1 MTEDILTLVKNTLK
15 RDERLISEDTLLKNK
30 IMELTYKQDEDL
42 IELLL
47 SEAKVK
53 EYFFTEVNSTLIFDK
68 DKFVKFINN
77 KEFLPDSYTTF
88 KNKIGLIDENDE
100 YIDKKKEVSLAW
112 PYKDCILEGDQAD
125 PDEDRDEIFWNEIL
139 APDEVD
145 RLLEPKVLTNGRRV
159 DRDVEHEFDEFNR
172 QQDGTISDN
181 LMVKGNNLLVLH
193 SLKKEFA
200 GKVDLI
206 YIDPPYNPD
215 NKNNTFT
222 YNNRFNHSTWL
233 TFMKNRLEVAKQLL
247 AEEGVLQIAIDENE
261 HARLGV
267 LLDDI
272 FPRYEKHCITIAH
285 NPRGVQGKNFSYSNE
300 FVYFLFKK
308 GLKAIN
314 KLKRENPLKEEF
326 KDHGGESLRTDAK
339 NCFYP
344 ILVKE
349 EEIIGFGDV
358 PDESFHPEGK
368 NVKRDN
374 GIIEVWPI
382 DVKGKERKW
391 VFARQTV
398 EEIKEKLYVKNKN
411 NEKIDIFRIKDEKK
425 PRTVWTGER
434 YDASTHGSKIVNKVI
449 EGKTVSFP
457 KSIYAVYDCLY
468 SVVKNKKEALVLD
481 FFAGSGTT
489 ASALLKLNKED
500 GGKRR
505 FILVEQLE
513 EHVQVMKERIKQQ
526 LDEENCKT
534 SFIYTEIKQQNKCFM
549 EKIKKANS
557 KKQLKEIWNKMKE
570 DSFLSYKVDPNKVAE
585 NIDEFK
591 NLSLEN
597 KKKFLFESLDKNHL
611 YVNLSEIEDE
621 EYNISQRDKELNRQF
636 YEGDLNV

>member
-15 RDERLISEDTLLKNK
+15 RDERLISENTLLKNK

-570 DSFLSYKVDPNKVAE
+570 DSFLSYKVDPNKLDE

>member
-15 RDERLISEDTLLKNK
+15 RDERLISENTLLKNK